1 MEIKK
6 VIVGKF
12 SLKESFLV
20 DIYFCVK
27 LGCGGSSLCQIFD
40 PNEKKYAR

>member
-20 DIYFCVK
+20 DIYFYVK
-27 LGCGGSSLCQIFD
+27 LGWGGGLPSLS
-40 PNEKKYAR
+40 NL

>member
-6 VIVGKF
+6 VIVGML

-27 LGCGGSSLCQIFD
+27 LGWRGLSSLS
-40 PNEKKYAR
+40 NL